1 MTKTVDVCFS
11 KLLKWERKSMSATN
25 DISDNNNNNND
36 NNNSN
41 NNINTHQG
49 NCISVE
55 TNAKLDYKTGLI
67 FIGFLVSGKCFQ

>member
-11 KLLKWERKSMSATN
+11 KLLKWERKSTSATN
-25 DISDNNNNNND
+25 DNND
-36 NNNSN
+36 N
-41 NNINTHQG
+41 IHQG